1 MATEEWTMGYLQA
14 SVENLKTGQE
24 QIVARI
30 DDTNGRINETNIRID
45 QTNARIDDTNTRMDT
60 GFAAINAR
68 MDRMFYLALAASTGV
83 IASLVGTMITLILTQ

>member
-24 QIVARI
+24 QISSRI
-30 DDTNGRINETNIRID
+30 DDTN
-45 QTNARIDDTNTRMDT
+45 ARMDT
-60 GFAAINAR
+60 SFTAI
-68 MDRMFYLALAASTGV
+68 